1 MSLIVMIE
9 KAKMVHA
16 WVGRD
21 YIHETLRLQNL
32 WVHFRLVVILTM
44 PCLRVR
50 LLRAACPPR
59 KRTAAC
65 AHPSRAYLV
74 GRM

>member
-1 MSLIVMIE
+1 MPGLGGITYT
-9 KAKMVHA
+9 K
-16 WVGRD
+16 
-21 YIHETLRLQNL
+21 LLLQIL
-32 WVHFRLVVILTM
+32 WVHFRVRLFTM